1 MTDERTCSET
11 TDYNAAIAKLAR
23 LAPQPMPPEPRPDT
37 VAWALEQ
44 AGHCPSCGALG
55 DHSPCAV
62 DLELYRRLWTS
73 ALAVSQRR
81 YAELYAS
88 DAIGAGGAS
97 LEEWVGTNETEAALN
112 AVLDVASDR
121 RKGAWLAGPSGT
133 GKTHL
138 AGVAVREALKNGT
151 AWWQIRWLGSAS
163 LLVSPSSSL
172 LDAIEG
178 AGFVV
183 LDGLETCGPSWLG
196 GILLALADQLWQRR
210 SRIIVTS
217 NSQLSDLCEAYH
229 VPAAAS
235 RFGALCGRSILVDGP
250 DFRLSPLP
258 HASPNRARAPTT

>member
-88 DAIGAGGAS
+88 DAV
-97 LEEWVGTNETEAALN
+97 WRALW
-112 AVLDVASDR
+112 AFDPCR
-121 RKGAWLAGPSGT
+121 RP
-133 GKTHL
+133 
-138 AGVAVREALKNGT
+138 
-151 AWWQIRWLGSAS
+151 
-163 LLVSPSSSL
+163 
-172 LDAIEG
+172 
-178 AGFVV
+178 
-183 LDGLETCGPSWLG
+183 
-196 GILLALADQLWQRR
+196 
-210 SRIIVTS
+210 
-217 NSQLSDLCEAYH
+217 
-229 VPAAAS
+229 
-235 RFGALCGRSILVDGP
+235 
-250 DFRLSPLP
+250 
-258 HASPNRARAPTT
+258 